1 MPGWIMAPGARAS
14 TPFPIPSGFPDATN
28 TGPAPGT
35 TFTPFSGNMN
45 VTTPGA
51 IIENFD
57 VTGTITINASN
68 VTVRNCKVN
77 ASGQLYGI
85 GQQAGFTGLFV
96 HHCEVY
102 GVPINANR
110 PASHVLTAIAID
122 FDNAMTA
129 EIAFCNVHG
138 IENAIGGAK
147 LNIHDNYLH
156 DFAIWQ
162 LAGDTD
168 HTDGVQ
174 SGGNSGAG
182 GQTIVHNTIIAFC
195 TGGDLA
201 PAVGSSAIALQTDM
215 HDVLISNNLLAS
227 GSNTLYGNAQN
238 GTGSSVNTQVINNHF
253 SNVYASFGGGVF
265 SGFKQTDA
273 GFVWSGNIVH
283 ETGATVP
290 GPTSW
295 PN

>member
-1 MPGWIMAPGARAS
+1 MPTTFRS
-14 TPFPIPSGFPDATN
+14 SYVSKIPAGFPDNSN
-28 TGPAPGT
+28 TGPVPGT
-35 TFTPFSGNMN
+35 SFTPFSGDMN
-45 VTTPGA
+45 VTTASA

-57 VTGTITINASN
+57 VTGTITVNASN

-77 ASGQLYGI
+77 ASGQNFGI
-85 GQQAGFTGLFV
+85 GQQAGFTGMLV
-96 HHCEVY
+96 THCEVY
-102 GVPINANR
+102 GVPISNNR
-110 PASHVLTAIAID
+110 PASHVLTAIAAD
-122 FDNAMTA
+122 FDNTMTA
-129 EIAFCNVHG
+129 EISFCNVHG
-138 IENAIGGAK
+138 VENAIGGAK

-162 LAGDTD
+162 VGGDTD

-174 SGGNSGAG
+174 SGGNSGAS

-201 PAVGSSAIALQTDM
+201 PLPGSSCIALQTDM
-215 HDVLISNNLLAS
+215 VNVLIENNLLSS

-238 GTGSSVNTQVINNHF
+238 GTGSSVNTIIRNNRF
-253 SNVYASFGGGVF
+253 SNYYASFGGGVF
-265 SGFKQTDA
+265 SGFNQA
-273 GFVWSGNIVH
+273 SSGFIWTGNTVY

-290 GPTSW
+290 GPSSW

>member
-1 MPGWIMAPGARAS
+1 MFSNGAAMAAYAPSVSDFPNAS
-14 TPFPIPSGFPDATN
+14 T
-28 TGPAPGT
+28 TGPAAGTSFT
-35 TFTPFSGNMN
+35 TFSGDMN
-45 VTTPGA
+45 VTTASA
-51 IIENFD
+51 IIENYD

-68 VTVRNCKVN
+68 VTVRNCKIN
-77 ASGQLYGI
+77 ASGQQYGI
-85 GQQAGFTGLFV
+85 GLQAGFTNAFI

-110 PASHVLTAIAID
+110 PASHVLTAIACD
-122 FDNAMTA
+122 FDHTMVA

-147 LNIHDNYLH
+147 HNIHDNYLH

-162 LAGDTD
+162 VGGDTD

-174 SGGNSGAG
+174 SGDNNGAG

-201 PAVGSSAIALQTDM
+201 PAPGSSCIALQTDM
-215 HDVLISNNLLAS
+215 HDVLIENNFLSS

-238 GTGSSVNTQVINNHF
+238 GTGSSVNTIIRNNHF
-253 SNVYASFGGGVF
+253 SNFYASFGGGVF
-265 SGFKQTDA
+265 SGFNQA
-273 GFVWSGNIVH
+273 SSGFVWTGNIIH
-283 ETGATVP
+283 ETGVAVP
-290 GPTSW
+290 GPSSW